1 MRDKHQGATIKST
14 ESRRGLMSADRAVVQ
29 VTGRLSSGT
38 LAQLEV
44 RDARLHRQTLV
55 RLDVRDEAALQ
66 GVLRRLHDLG
76 LELVEIRSLDDSPY
90 PRPMEIMVN
99 GPIGD
104 LTLASLSD
112 YTEVSQTA
120 TRITFSDPAALSG
133 ALALL
138 VAQGLT
144 VEYATAPYASKGQP
158 T

>member
-1 MRDKHQGATIKST
+1 
-14 ESRRGLMSADRAVVQ
+14 MSANRAVVQ

-38 LAQLEV
+38 LARLEAP
-44 RDARLHRQTLV
+44 DSRLQRQTLV

-76 LELVEIRSLDDSPY
+76 LELVEIRSLDDSAS
-90 PRPMEIMVN
+90 PRPMEVMVN
-99 GPIGD
+99 GSIGE

-120 TRITFSDPAALSG
+120 TRITFADPEALSG

-138 VAQGLT
+138 VAEGLT
-144 VEYATAPYASKGQP
+144 VEYATAPQASKRQAP
-158 T
+158 

>member
-1 MRDKHQGATIKST
+1 
-14 ESRRGLMSADRAVVQ
+14 MSADKAVVQ

-38 LAQLEV
+38 LAELEV
-44 RDARLHRQTLV
+44 RDPGLQRQTLV

-76 LELVEIRSLDDSPY
+76 LGLVEIRSLDDSAS
-90 PRPMEIMVN
+90 PRPMEVTVN

-104 LTLASLSD
+104 LTLASLSE

-120 TRITFSDPAALSG
+120 TRITLSAPEALSG

-138 VAQGLT
+138 VGEGLT
-144 VEYATAPYASKGQP
+144 VEYANAPKAPREQSA
-158 T
+158 

>member
-1 MRDKHQGATIKST
+1 
-14 ESRRGLMSADRAVVQ
+14 MSADRAVVQ

-38 LAQLEV
+38 LARLEEF
-44 RDARLHRQTLV
+44 DARLQRQTLI
-55 RLDVRDEAALQ
+55 RLSVRDEAALQ
-66 GVLRRLHDLG
+66 GLLRRLHDLG
-76 LELVEIRSLDDSPY
+76 LELVEIRSLDDGSS
-90 PRPMEIMVN
+90 PRPMEAIVN

-120 TRITFSDPAALSG
+120 TRITFADSDALSG

-138 VAQGLT
+138 VAEGLT
-144 VEYATAPYASKGQP
+144 VEYATAPHATRGQR